1 MERYFV
7 PIKATT
13 KTNNN
18 SNNRNRLLSH
28 FTFAK
33 A

>member
-18 SNNRNRLLSH
+18 NNNRNRLLSH